1 MYDLTWR
8 TVKFDP
14 CRRSVVESEP
24 CTDTYTWDRVEY
36 VGVVSSEYA
45 PASASP
51 SPAATAIVTHRL
63 RSRTR

>member
-14 CRRSVVESEP
+14 CSRSVVESEP
-24 CTDTYTWDRVEY
+24 CTDTYTCDRAEY
-36 VGVVSSEYA
+36 VGVVRSEYA

-51 SPAATAIVTHRL
+51 SAPATTIVTHLL